1 MITTRSRCC
10 FSLSSNKQLRHTPQ
24 DSRSQTTQEMNT
36 TRAYHRHD
44 PNQPQSSTI
53 FLITSFNDTIIITS
67 TVSHQRRLRSIISRS
82 KVSVVRSRSPPF
94 WISSRKHFTSTSSF
108 EVYENIYV
116 LQDISQ
122 THLSI
127 YLLISL
133 IRSEKTFA
141 TSLTSM
147 TFHAIYPICIYF
159 THWRH
164 DKHIFLLHNEW
175 RSKHMYLLNITII
188 CSYCGDAMK
197 EMNRGIRSFF
207 LFTIYTIQLWNRV
220 RFCFFKSFTERRRCH
235 TNNTYIQRVNIYTLL
250 TQNHSDVRLE
260 GHLIFRDF
268 IEFERKKE
276 YRYKKIDVIK

>member
-1 MITTRSRCC
+1 
-10 FSLSSNKQLRHTPQ
+10 
-24 DSRSQTTQEMNT
+24 MNT
-36 TRAYHRHD
+36 TRAHHRHD
-44 PNQPQSSTI
+44 PNQPQSFAI
-53 FLITSFNDTIIITS
+53 FLMTSFNDKITIVS

-94 WISSRKHFTSTSSF
+94 WISSRKHFTSTSCSQVF
-108 EVYENIYV
+108 HTNIYV

-147 TFHAIYPICIYF
+147 TFHAIYPILSYF

-164 DKHIFLLHNEW
+164 DGYIFLLHNEW
-175 RSKHMYLLNITII
+175 RSRHMYILNITII
-188 CSYCGDAMK
+188 CSYYGDAMK

-207 LFTIYTIQLWNRV
+207 LFTIYTIQQNPPFNLS
-220 RFCFFKSFTERRRCH
+220 RFLFLFE
-235 TNNTYIQRVNIYTLL
+235 ILP
-250 TQNHSDVRLE
+250 HSWTTTSQP
-260 GHLIFRDF
+260 
-268 IEFERKKE
+268 
-276 YRYKKIDVIK
+276 IDWSVI

>member
-36 TRAYHRHD
+36 TRAYNRHD
-44 PNQPQSSTI
+44 TNQPQSSII
-53 FLITSFNDTIIITS
+53 FLMTSFNNTIPIVS

-94 WISSRKHFTSTSSF
+94 WISSRKHFTSTSCPH
-108 EVYENIYV
+108 VCHINIYV
-116 LQDISQ
+116 LQDRSQ

-159 THWRH
+159 TH
-164 DKHIFLLHNEW
+164 
-175 RSKHMYLLNITII
+175 
-188 CSYCGDAMK
+188 
-197 EMNRGIRSFF
+197 
-207 LFTIYTIQLWNRV
+207 
-220 RFCFFKSFTERRRCH
+220 
-235 TNNTYIQRVNIYTLL
+235 
-250 TQNHSDVRLE
+250 
-260 GHLIFRDF
+260 
-268 IEFERKKE
+268 
-276 YRYKKIDVIK
+276 

>member
-10 FSLSSNKQLRHTPQ
+10 FSLSSNRQLRHTPQ

-44 PNQPQSSTI
+44 PNQPQSSTML
-53 FLITSFNDTIIITS
+53 LITSFNDTTIITS

-94 WISSRKHFTSTSSF
+94 WISSRKHFTSTSCPH
-108 EVYENIYV
+108 VCHINIYV
-116 LQDISQ
+116 LQDRSQ

-147 TFHAIYPICIYF
+147 TFHAIYPILSTSLIEDMINIYF
-159 THWRH
+159 SYIMNE
-164 DKHIFLLHNEW
+164 DQNICIF
-175 RSKHMYLLNITII
+175 ST
-188 CSYCGDAMK
+188 
-197 EMNRGIRSFF
+197 
-207 LFTIYTIQLWNRV
+207 
-220 RFCFFKSFTERRRCH
+220 
-235 TNNTYIQRVNIYTLL
+235 
-250 TQNHSDVRLE
+250 
-260 GHLIFRDF
+260 
-268 IEFERKKE
+268 
-276 YRYKKIDVIK
+276 

>member
-1 MITTRSRCC
+1 M
-10 FSLSSNKQLRHTPQ
+10 
-24 DSRSQTTQEMNT
+24 
-36 TRAYHRHD
+36 
-44 PNQPQSSTI
+44 
-53 FLITSFNDTIIITS
+53 TSFNDTIIITL

-94 WISSRKHFTSTSSF
+94 RILKKKHFTSTSSF

-116 LQDISQ
+116 PQDRSQ

-147 TFHAIYPICIYF
+147 TFHAIYPILSYF

-164 DKHIFLLHNEW
+164 DGYIFLLHNEW
-175 RSKHMYLLNITII
+175 RSRHMYILNITII
-188 CSYCGDAMK
+188 CSYYGDAMK

-207 LFTIYTIQLWNRV
+207 LLTIYTIQQNQHTIQSVSFSFSFRNPSSSLKNNISTNRLKCNLKKNIAYSNPV
-220 RFCFFKSFTERRRCH
+220 NHTLRIKYNIHWFFKFEFKRKDVQEDRR
-235 TNNTYIQRVNIYTLL
+235 
-250 TQNHSDVRLE
+250 D
-260 GHLIFRDF
+260 
-268 IEFERKKE
+268 
-276 YRYKKIDVIK
+276 